1 MVAGRWWYMPDN
13 WLMFMVYDGIFTYI
27 NGWFNSS
34 ARSWSQTVLRFWLA
48 PIQPDL
54 LGQMNPW
61 NRSPIR
67 TSDRQSSR
75 EWFFT
80 ISIIFFEISIHF
92 LWSLECWFTFF
103 EKALKQNVWC
113 ISDFCPGSNNAS
125 WVALKSATC
134 VWQCS
139 IFWHRTHPTLC
150 ATWQWHQ
157 VANDRGP

>member
-1 MVAGRWWYMPDN
+1 MMVHADN

-80 ISIIFFEISIHF
+80 ISIIF
-92 LWSLECWFTFF
+92 
-103 EKALKQNVWC
+103 
-113 ISDFCPGSNNAS
+113 
-125 WVALKSATC
+125 LKSALFF
-134 VWQCS
+134 VEFGML
-139 IFWHRTHPTLC
+139 IHFFWKGFEAKCLMYFRLLPRLQQRFLSCFKIGHLRVAMQYFLTSHSPHTLRHL
-150 ATWQWHQ
+150 AMTSGRQ
-157 VANDRGP
+157 RPGP